1 MVSQPYQAKHLLVL
15 AGIFS
20 QPSLSEEIGVYP
32 NPTSGYLHFTS
43 KLNTGTSYKIYALVG
58 KRVLSGTL
66 QDDNTIDVRSLP
78 DGQYVL
84 TLENKENIEVL
95 RTRVLLLK

>member
-1 MVSQPYQAKHLLVL
+1 MLLL
-15 AGIFS
+15 LLLPDTPEAIRA
-20 QPSLSEEIGVYP
+20 YP
-32 NPTSGYLHFTS
+32 NPTTGQLHFTS
-43 KLNTGTSYKIYALVG
+43 KLNTGTSYKIHALVG

-84 TLENKENIEVL
+84 TLENKKNIEVL